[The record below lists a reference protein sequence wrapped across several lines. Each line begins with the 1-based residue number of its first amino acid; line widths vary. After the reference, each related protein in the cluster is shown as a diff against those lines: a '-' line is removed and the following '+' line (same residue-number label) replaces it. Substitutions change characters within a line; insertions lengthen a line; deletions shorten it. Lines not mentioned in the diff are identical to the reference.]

1 MKRDYSQFLPF
12 TAKNGMPEKASSF
25 LEILGWNSFY
35 EQQLSLDA
43 REHYALVRI
52 TEVHRSHLRIKG
64 EGVDQLIAFQPD
76 LCVGDWVLY
85 DESRQK
91 IQYALERKSLL
102 KRRRA
107 GTGRDLQLIASN
119 IDTAFI
125 VTSCNHDFNPAR
137 LERYLALALEA
148 EITPVILLTKTD
160 LCEDMQTYLDQARR
174 ISPLAFVVALNAHED
189 DVRRLLSDWCK
200 LGQTVAFI
208 GSSGVGKST
217 LVNGLRGDSTVPTQ
231 SIREDDSKGRHTTTA
246 RQLYVIDGA
255 CVVIDTPGM
264 RELQLSNAADGIA
277 HLFDD
282 LERLADKC
290 RFKDCTHQTE
300 PGCAITQA
308 ISSGEI
314 EEERFMRWKKL
325 AREEAFNSAS
335 LAERRAKDKAF
346 GKMVKTAMRTKAK
359 TRR

>member
-12 TAKNGMPEKASSF
+12 TAKNGTPEKAPSF
-25 LEILGWNSFY
+25 LETLGWTSFFQ
-35 EQQLSLDA
+35 QQLSTDE
-43 REHYALVRI
+43 RERYHVVRI
-52 TEVHRSHLRIKG
+52 TEVHRGHLRIKA
-64 EGVDQLIAFQPD
+64 EGLDQLIPFQPE
-76 LCVGDWVLY
+76 LCVGDWALY

-91 IQYALERKSLL
+91 IQVGLERKSLL

-107 GTGRDLQLIASN
+107 GTGRDLQLIAAN

-137 LERYLALALEA
+137 LERYIALALEA

-160 LCEDMQTYLDQARR
+160 LCEDVQSYLDPARS

-189 DVRRLLSDWCK
+189 DVRDLLSDWCK

-217 LVNGLRGDSTVPTQ
+217 LVNGLRGDSKVTTQ

-246 RQLYVIDGA
+246 RQLHVIDGA

-264 RELQLSNAADGIA
+264 RELQLSDAADGIA

-282 LERLADKC
+282 LERQASTC

-300 PGCAITQA
+300 PGCAITHA
-308 ISSGEI
+308 MRAGEI
-314 EEERFMRWKKL
+314 EAERVKRWQKL

-346 GKMVKTAMRTKAK
+346 GKMVKQAQSDKGNTK
-359 TRR
+359 R